1 MTFKSKY
8 LSLLIG
14 ATFSSAVLSFSLPG
28 TEPAVVTKPP
38 SNAASL
44 PQPKPLQPNSTRPEH
59 FGDHEEDHQG
69 EDKKSD
75 EEVKDSDNKDEESK
89 EGLPLKPDRHLKFEA
104 TEGSWMSLDISP
116 NGKTI
121 VFDLLGDLYTMPVTG
136 GEATRITSG
145 MEMDMQP
152 RFSPDGKKIVYV
164 TDKSGSENLWTLD
177 LEDKDAEPEQL
188 TKDSTGEFQTPEWTL
203 DGDYIIAGKAN
214 GLFTTHK
221 LWMYHIDGGAG
232 IQLLDKP
239 DDMKT
244 TGIAFGDNPRYFW
257 FEVRNRDWNYNAQ
270 FPQVQI
276 SRFDRDTGKHQSM
289 TSQYGSAMRPTLSP
303 DGQSMVY
310 ATRHDHETGFI
321 LRDLV
326 SGDEKWLAYPVQ
338 HDEQESRSAMGTM
351 PGYSFTPDSK
361 NLVASY
367 GGKFWSIDI
376 QTGQQTAIPFKA
388 NVDLPMGPK
397 VAFDYKISD
406 EKSFTARQ
414 IRHAALSP
422 NGKKLVF
429 TSLDRLYLMDYP
441 NGTPKR
447 ITNRSAGEYMPAWSP
462 DGRYISYVSWEGE
475 KGGHIYKV
483 RARANSK
490 PQKLSKKPAVY
501 RNVVWSFDGDR
512 IVAER
517 GAARELKKA
526 TGFYFNE
533 QFSEFVWLPSRGGKA
548 TLIAPTEGMY
558 YAHFTENKERIY
570 AYGAQQGLVSFRWDG
585 SDLKTHLKVVGKK
598 QGRAPQAP
606 PAALVVMAPKGDK
619 AFALNDNQLYTI
631 TVPWTGGKPT
641 AINTSAIKGASV
653 PAKQITQI
661 AANFPTW
668 DHQGENI
675 QWSLANALFTYN
687 LADAK
692 IFEEKLEAEK
702 KAEEEKKKAEKKSK
716 NKKADTDKSTSE
728 EKTAEKKKDD
738 KPKMYE
744 PKEERIVVKATRDIP
759 SGKILLTGARIVT
772 MKGDEVI
779 EKGDVYIE
787 NNRIKA
793 VGKTGSLE
801 IPAGIETKDVSGKTI
816 IPGYIDIHYHSMWLI
831 PELHGEQV
839 WQYLSTLAYG
849 VTTTRDPQTAT
860 TDVLSYSDQVERGE
874 MIGPRIYSTG
884 PGVFWNESLN
894 SYDDAKNAL
903 KRYSEYYDTK
913 TFKMYMT
920 GQRKQRQWLIKAA
933 KELELMPTT
942 EGGLDIRI
950 DLTHAID
957 GYPGVEHNLPVYPLY
972 SDVVNLFKFS
982 GTTSTPTLLVTYSGP
997 WGENYFY
1004 ATEDVYNNSK
1014 MRNFT
1019 PYPELAS
1026 RALRRA
1032 SWFHKDEHKFSRH
1045 AQFIK
1050 NLVEAGGKAGVGS
1063 HGQIQGI
1070 GFHWEL
1076 WAMQSGGMSNHD
1088 TLKTATIFGAEAI
1101 GFGKELGSIEVGKL
1115 ADLLILDKN
1124 PLENIRHSEAIN
1136 SIMKNG
1142 RLYDANSLDQ
1152 TYPENKKLPE
1162 QPWRNYQ
1169 PKVKAGLGVK

>member
-1 MTFKSKY
+1 MTFKPKTLTFLLGLV
-8 LSLLIG
+8 LSPG
-14 ATFSSAVLSFSLPG
+14 VMSFSLPQ
-28 TEPAVVTKPP
+28 EQP
-38 SNAASL
+38 SLSESSVSIAASL
-44 PQPKPLQPNSTRPEH
+44 PQPSH
-59 FGDHEEDHQG
+59 FGDHEDAHDGSEIEEEGDAKDGDKED
-69 EDKKSD
+69 
-75 EEVKDSDNKDEESK
+75 SK
-89 EGLPLKPDRHLKFEA
+89 EGLPLKPERNLKFEA
-104 TEGSWMSLDISP
+104 TEGSWMSLDVSP
-116 NGKTI
+116 DGKTI
-121 VFDLLGDLYTMPVTG
+121 VFDLLGDLYTIPAAG
-136 GEATRITSG
+136 GDAVRITSG
-145 MEMDMQP
+145 MPMDMQP

-164 TDKSGSENLWTLD
+164 SDGSGAENIWTLD
-177 LEDKDAEPEQL
+177 LSEKDAEPKQI
-188 TKDSTGEFQTPEWTL
+188 TKDSSGEFQTPEWTL
-203 DGDYIIAGKAN
+203 DGKYIIAGKAP

-239 DDMKT
+239 DELKA
-244 TGIAFGDNPRYFW
+244 TGIAFGNDPRYFW
-257 FEVRNRDWNYNAQ
+257 FETRNGDWNYNAQ
-270 FPQVQI
+270 FPQIQI

-303 DGQSMVY
+303 DGQYMVY
-310 ATRHDHETGFI
+310 ASRFDHETGLI
-321 LRDLV
+321 LRDLN
-326 SGDEKWLAYPVQ
+326 SGDERWLAYPVQ

-376 QTGQQTAIPFKA
+376 KSGEQKAIPFKA
-388 NVDLPMGPK
+388 NVDLELGAK

-406 EKSFTARQ
+406 DKNFTARQ

-422 NGKKLVF
+422 NGKQLAF
-429 TSLDRLYLMDYP
+429 TSLDRLYIMNYP
-441 NGTPKR
+441 QGTPKR
-447 ITNRSAGEYMPAWSP
+447 ITDKNVGEFMPAWSP
-462 DGRYISYVSWEGE
+462 DGRWLSYVSWDSK

-483 RARANSK
+483 RARPNSS
-490 PQKLSKKPAVY
+490 PDKLTEKAAVY
-501 RNVVWSFDGDR
+501 RNVVWSPDSKR

-517 GAARELKKA
+517 GAARELLNA

-533 QFSEFVWLPSRGGKA
+533 QYSEFVWVSSRGGKA

-558 YAHFTENKERIY
+558 YAHFTQDNERIF
-570 AYGAQQGLVSFRWDG
+570 AYGEQQGLASFRWDG
-585 SDLKTHLKVVGKK
+585 SDIKTHLKVVGKK
-598 QGRAPQAP
+598 QGRAKEAP
-606 PAALVVMAPKGDK
+606 AAALVVMAPKGDQ
-619 AFALNDNQLYTI
+619 AFALNDNQLYII
-631 TVPWTGGKPT
+631 TVPWSGGKPAT
-641 AINTSAIKGASV
+641 INTSSIAGASV
-653 PAKQITQI
+653 PAKQITEV
-661 AANFPTW
+661 AANFPAW
-668 DHQGENI
+668 DHQGKNI
-675 QWSLANALFTYN
+675 QWSLSNALFTYN

-692 IFEEKLEAEK
+692 MFEEKLAAEK
-702 KAEEEKKKAEKKSK
+702 KAAEEKKKNDKKLANNQSSDAGKSGDKESEKVK
-716 NKKADTDKSTSE
+716 
-728 EKTAEKKKDD
+728 EKVKDE
-738 KPKMYE
+738 KPKKYQA
-744 PKEERIVVKATRDIP
+744 KEQRIAVNAERDIP
-759 SGKILLTGARIVT
+759 QSKLLLSGARLIT
-772 MKGDEVI
+772 MNGNEII
-779 EKGDVYIE
+779 EKGDIYIE

-793 VGKTGSLE
+793 VGKTGTLN
-801 IPAGIETKDVSGKTI
+801 IPTGVETKDVSGKTI
-816 IPGYIDIHYHSMWLI
+816 VPGFIDIHYHSMWLI
-831 PELHGEQV
+831 PELHGKQV
-839 WQYLSTLAYG
+839 WQYLTTLAYG

-1014 MRNFT
+1014 MRQFM
-1019 PYPELAS
+1019 PYTELAS
-1026 RALRRA
+1026 RSLRRA
-1032 SWFHKDEHKFSRH
+1032 SWFHKDEYKFSRH
-1045 AQFIK
+1045 AEFIK

-1076 WAMQSGGMSNHD
+1076 WAMNSGGMSNHD
-1088 TLKTATIFGAEAI
+1088 TLKTATIFGAQAI
-1101 GFGKELGSIEVGKL
+1101 GFGKELGSLETGKL

-1124 PLENIRHSEAIN
+1124 PLENIRYSEAIN
-1136 SIMKNG
+1136 SVMKNG
-1142 RLYDANSLDQ
+1142 RIYDANSLDQ
-1152 TYPENKKLPE
+1152 TFPENKKLPS
-1162 QPWRNYQ
+1162 QSWRDSS
-1169 PKVKAGLGVK
+1169 PEVKAGLE

>member
-8 LSLLIG
+8 LSFLIG
-14 ATFSSAVLSFSLPG
+14 MTFSGALLALSLP
-28 TEPAVVTKPP
+28 EPQSADKEIYPT
-38 SNAASL
+38 NAASL
-44 PQPKPLQPNSTRPEH
+44 PQPRH
-59 FGDHEEDHQG
+59 FGDHEKDNED
-69 EDKKSD
+69 EDESK
-75 EEVKDSDNKDEESK
+75 EEDAKADSSEEESK
-89 EGLPLKPDRHLKFEA
+89 EGLPLKPDRQLKFEA
-104 TEGSWMSLDISP
+104 TEGSWMSLDVSP
-116 NGKTI
+116 DGQTI
-121 VFDLLGDLYTMPVTG
+121 VFDLLGDLYTMPVAG

-164 TDKSGSENLWTLD
+164 TDKSGSENIWTLD
-177 LEDKDAEPEQL
+177 LTEKDAEPEQL
-188 TKDSTGEFQTPEWTL
+188 TKDTSGEFQTPEWTL
-203 DGDYIIAGKAN
+203 DGDYIIAGKASS
-214 GLFTTHK
+214 LFTTHK

-239 DDMKT
+239 DDLKA
-244 TGIAFGDNPRYFW
+244 TGVAFGKDPRYFW

-276 SRFDRDTGKHQSM
+276 SRFDRDTGKFQSM
-289 TSQYGSAMRPTLSP
+289 TSQYGSAMRPTLSS
-303 DGQSMVY
+303 DGKYMVY
-310 ATRHDHETGFI
+310 ATRHDHETGLI
-321 LRDLV
+321 LRDLI

-367 GGKFWSIDI
+367 GGKFWSINI
-376 QTGQQTAIPFKA
+376 ESGKQTAIPFKA
-388 NVDLPMGPK
+388 NVDIGIGPK

-406 EKSFTARQ
+406 EKAFTARQ

-422 NGKKLVF
+422 NGKKLAF
-429 TSLDRLYLMDYP
+429 TSLDRLYIMDYP

-447 ITNRSAGEYMPAWSP
+447 VTNRDVGEYMPAWSP
-462 DGRYISYVSWEGE
+462 DGRYLSYVSWDSQQ
-475 KGGHIYKV
+475 GGHIYKV
-483 RARANSK
+483 RGKANSK
-490 PQKLSKKPAVY
+490 PQKLTKKSAVY
-501 RNVVWSFDGDR
+501 RNVVWSPDGDR

-517 GAARELKKA
+517 GAARERKNA

-533 QFSEFVWLPSRGGKA
+533 QYSEFVWISSRGGKA
-548 TLIAPTEGMY
+548 TIIAPTEGML
-558 YAHFTENKERIY
+558 YAHFTEDKERIY
-570 AYGAQQGLVSFRWDG
+570 AYGALQGLVSFRWDG

-598 QGRAPQAP
+598 LGRAKQAP
-606 PAALVVMAPKGDK
+606 PAALVVMAPKGDQ
-619 AFALNDNQLYTI
+619 AFALNNNQLFTV

-641 AINTSAIKGASV
+641 TIDTSAIKGASV
-653 PAKQITQI
+653 PAKQITEI

-668 DHQGENI
+668 DHQGKNI

-692 IFEEKLEAEK
+692 AFEKKLEAEK
-702 KAEEEKKKAEKKSK
+702 KAEEEKKKAEKI
-716 NKKADTDKSTSE
+716 
-728 EKTAEKKKDD
+728 AEKKSNDKSPDDKSEKSDDKKVAEKKEDD
-738 KPKMYE
+738 KPKKYQ

-759 SGKILLTGARIVT
+759 SGKILLTGARIIT

-779 EKGDVYIE
+779 EMGDVYIE
-787 NNRIKA
+787 NNRIKS
-793 VGKTGSLE
+793 VGKAGSLN
-801 IPAGIETKDVSGKTI
+801 IPAGVETKDVSGKTI
-816 IPGYIDIHYHSMWLI
+816 IPGYVDIHYHSMWLI

-839 WQYLSTLAYG
+839 WQYEATLAYG

-874 MIGPRIYSTG
+874 MVGPRIYSTG
-884 PGVFWNESLN
+884 PGVFWTEPLN

-903 KRYSEYYDTK
+903 RRYSEYYDTK

-972 SDVVNLFKFS
+972 SDVINLFKES

-1004 ATEDVYNNSK
+1004 ATEDVYNNPK
-1014 MRNFT
+1014 MRHFT
-1019 PYPELAS
+1019 PYTELAN

-1101 GFGKELGSIEVGKL
+1101 GFGKELGSIEEGKL

-1124 PLENIRHSEAIN
+1124 PLENIRNSEAIN

-1142 RLYDANSLDQ
+1142 RLYDANTLDQ
-1152 TYPENKKLPE
+1152 TYPEKKKLKNQSLGE
-1162 QPWRNYQ
+1162 YQ
-1169 PKVKAGLGVK
+1169 PEVKAGLEVK